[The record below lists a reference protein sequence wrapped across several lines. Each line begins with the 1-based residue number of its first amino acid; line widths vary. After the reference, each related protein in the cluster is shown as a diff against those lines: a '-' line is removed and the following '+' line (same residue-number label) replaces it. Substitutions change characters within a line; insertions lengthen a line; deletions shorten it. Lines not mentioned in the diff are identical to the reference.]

1 LGGDQTMARTSET
14 HPIRVDFI
22 KSETHPILNQI
33 GITLAPGKKQANPF
47 SGDNWDRDLRADLRR
62 MKDVFG
68 MEKLVSMLE
77 HFEYQDLGIED
88 MREQC
93 EDLDIEHFP
102 CPIPDGRIPQEFF
115 QFKRD
120 IEELATDLHG
130 GTALVIHCKGGLGR
144 APLTAACLIVQVS
157 EGEISAEA
165 AIKLVQIARGPDALR
180 DRRQQ
185 EFVRRF
191 ENAVLERK
199 LELELVLPHME
210 SEQRELVFLVEQNQM
225 QVGIIRFP
233 IPDGRWFY
241 FTKMVGIPIER
252 LPEELKD
259 PDQPFHSLPVSSF
272 KEAFD
277 GFFFGSTIFEFKPA
291 YVLAEYMAQ
300 IRGVLESIIETV
312 SEAEREHLAK
322 QFGEPMSF
330 EGWMNSVSWRNDE
343 SQDSNEIEIVD
354 RFERT
359 ERNFLLY
366 WQFHSIVNT
375 ASHSRP
381 LDLISSRQLGRVSP
395 GDRIWIVTVDGN
407 GRLLV
412 AGQMKVG
419 EIVDRDT
426 AIDTIGSDNVWD
438 GELFALPDTSEVP
451 HFIHTVDAHHIAP
464 LLRFGADGSS
474 AFNLPDG
481 RLSPNDLQM
490 MREVSPESSSH
501 LYELWENSYPFPV
514 AGDEYEDDD
523 DDYLD
528 DDNEDWNEGEGIDAD
543 EEMAMEMQRL
553 EAEKMIVESK
563 DALRRNPND
572 AMALYNM
579 GVAHAMLGEP
589 ERERDCYNRVLLL
602 EPENDAARFNLGCS
616 FAGQGELEAAA
627 NEFQILVDGGTQMP
641 PAHFMLGSML
651 AQLGREEEGIRALR
665 RGLQYDP
672 EDGQA
677 YFNIGRALMSLGR
690 FSEGISEFEKAK
702 NVNFDDI
709 EMCLLLGM
717 CYRETGEKQKELES
731 YLTGL
736 ELNAMAMDLI
746 FNAGT
751 VWAHIH
757 GGEEGRAIPYKDFDG
772 NFMLDDAPTTFHFG
786 LGLIATGVIDE
797 AKGCVE
803 DLGGPATELGSKL
816 TRMIRIAESL

>member
-1 LGGDQTMARTSET
+1 MARTSET

-22 KSETHPILNQI
+22 KSETHPILNLI
-33 GITLAPGKKQANPF
+33 GITLAPGKKQATPF
-47 SGDNWDRDLRADLRR
+47 SGEAWDRDVHADLSR
-62 MKDVFG
+62 MRDVYG
-68 MEKLVSMLE
+68 LNILVSLLE
-77 HFEYQDLGIED
+77 LSEYRELGVEDIPRHCQSLGIRHHMHPIVD
-88 MREQC
+88 GSIPRDRARFDREIRNLSNNLA
-93 EDLDIEHFP
+93 E
-102 CPIPDGRIPQEFF
+102 GKRI
-115 QFKRD
+115 
-120 IEELATDLHG
+120 
-130 GTALVIHCKGGLGR
+130 VIHCKGGLGR
-144 APLTAACLIVQVS
+144 AALTAACLVIHASRGVVS
-157 EGEISAEA
+157 AKEA
-165 AIKLVQIARGPDALR
+165 IELVQQARGQDAINDL
-180 DRRQQ
+180 RQQ
-185 EFVRRF
+185 KFIDDYHE
-191 ENAVLERK
+191 EYIGLK
-199 LELELVLPHME
+199 HELEASQPEMK
-210 SEQRELVFLVEQNQM
+210 SDKNELVFLIKKDTHR
-225 QVGIIRFP
+225 VGVLRFP
-233 IPDGRWFY
+233 AGDGRWFY
-241 FTKMVGIPIER
+241 FYKVVDSIRDNDGDLPGFGYER
-252 LPEELKD
+252 
-259 PDQPFHSLPVSSF
+259 
-272 KEAFD
+272 
-277 GFFFGSTIFEFKPA
+277 I
-291 YVLAEYMAQ
+291 
-300 IRGVLESIIETV
+300 V
-312 SEAEREHLAK
+312 SEPFGTYDAALENLFIHGEIFDYVAEFIHRDYFAESREV
-322 QFGEPMSF
+322 F
-330 EGWMNSVSWRNDE
+330 ERKIARLSDE
-343 SQDSNEIEIVD
+343 ERMAIVD
-354 RFERT
+354 RLDCPLTFASWLEKSEERSEENDLLDESGFELVDQPSIFERT

-375 ASHSRP
+375 ASHSRA
-381 LDLISSRQLGRVSP
+381 LDLISSRQLGRVSS

-412 AGQMKVG
+412 AGQMKIG

-464 LLRFGADGSS
+464 LLRFGPDGSS

-481 RLSPNDLQM
+481 RLSPSDLQM

-514 AGDEYEDDD
+514 AGDEYEDDYD
-523 DDYLD
+523 DDLD

-543 EEMAMEMQRL
+543 EEMAMELQRL
-553 EAEKMIVESK
+553 EAEKMIAESK

-579 GVAHAMLGEP
+579 GVAYAMLGEP

-602 EPENDAARFNLGCS
+602 EPENEAARFNLGCS
-616 FAGQGELEAAA
+616 FAGQGEVEGAA
-627 NEFQILVDGGTQMP
+627 NEFQILVDSGTEMP

-690 FSEGISEFEKAK
+690 FSEAISEFEKAK
-702 NVNFDDI
+702 NLGFDDI

-717 CYRETGEKQKELES
+717 CYRETGEKRKELES
-731 YLTGL
+731 YLSGL

-772 NFMLDDAPTTFHFG
+772 NFMLDDAPTTFYFG

-803 DLGGPATELGSKL
+803 DIGGPTTELGGKL
-816 TRMIRIAESL
+816 ARMIRIAESL